1 MNLKT
6 NLLLPTRIQ
15 YQSAVYMNTLE
26 QNLYTLYYNLLINL
40 PIKITDEARKNFCN
54 LIVIMPHFS
63 KVIQYKHLLN
73 TFYVIGTV
81 FCF

>member
-15 YQSAVYMNTLE
+15 YQSTVYMNTLE

-40 PIKITDEARKNFCN
+40 PIKITDEARKNVCN

-63 KVIQYKHLLN
+63 KVIQ
-73 TFYVIGTV
+73 
-81 FCF
+81 